1 MKTQTSKSQIYC
13 PMAAI
18 RYARVLYEVGVPKE
32 AVQKTREIFE
42 EVPQLHEIFANP
54 TIELQKKMNVVDR
67 VFPKEIRNFLKVACR
82 YQRMNLIEDIFTAY
96 DRYCDEQ
103 NQVLNAVLTCIQ
115 PPTEEQK
122 KGMEA
127 FLCKKYGAKSAKI
140 EVRQDKALLGGFILQ
155 VGSDE
160 YDWSMKGRLN
170 RLEQRLTWRNKVSS
184 INSDEIISILKEE
197 IENFDTMSKDS
208 EVGTVVT
215 VGDGIATIYGIDH
228 AMYGEIVT
236 FENGLKGM
244 VQDIRKNEIGCI
256 LLGSDTGIREGTKVA
271 RTGKKAGVPV
281 GDAYV
286 GRVVNALG
294 EAIDGKGEIKSD
306 DYRRQ

>member
-82 YQRMNLIEDIFTAY
+82 YQRMDLIEDIFTAY

-115 PPTEEQK
+115 PPTEEQEK
-122 KGMEA
+122 DGGVP
-127 FLCKKYGAKSAKI
+127 CKKYGANRAKI
-140 EVRQDKALLGGFILQ
+140 EVRQDKALLGGFIRPGWQ
-155 VGSDE
+155 
-160 YDWSMKGRLN
+160 
-170 RLEQRLTWRNKVSS
+170 
-184 INSDEIISILKEE
+184 
-197 IENFDTMSKDS
+197 
-208 EVGTVVT
+208 
-215 VGDGIATIYGIDH
+215 
-228 AMYGEIVT
+228 
-236 FENGLKGM
+236 
-244 VQDIRKNEIGCI
+244 
-256 LLGSDTGIREGTKVA
+256 
-271 RTGKKAGVPV
+271 
-281 GDAYV
+281 
-286 GRVVNALG
+286 
-294 EAIDGKGEIKSD
+294 
-306 DYRRQ
+306 

>member
-103 NQVLNAVLTCIQ
+103 NQVLNAVWHVFSLRRRNR
-115 PPTEEQK
+115 K
-122 KGMEA
+122 KEWRRSFVRNMA
-127 FLCKKYGAKSAKI
+127 QRVLKSKS
-140 EVRQDKALLGGFILQ
+140 VRTKHCSEDLFSRLA
-155 VGSDE
+155 VM
-160 YDWSMKGRLN
+160 SM
-170 RLEQRLTWRNKVSS
+170 
-184 INSDEIISILKEE
+184 
-197 IENFDTMSKDS
+197 
-208 EVGTVVT
+208 
-215 VGDGIATIYGIDH
+215 
-228 AMYGEIVT
+228 
-236 FENGLKGM
+236 
-244 VQDIRKNEIGCI
+244 
-256 LLGSDTGIREGTKVA
+256 TGV
-271 RTGKKAGVPV
+271 
-281 GDAYV
+281 
-286 GRVVNALG
+286 
-294 EAIDGKGEIKSD
+294 
-306 DYRRQ
+306 

>member
-42 EVPQLHEIFANP
+42 EE
-54 TIELQKKMNVVDR
+54 
-67 VFPKEIRNFLKVACR
+67 
-82 YQRMNLIEDIFTAY
+82 
-96 DRYCDEQ
+96 
-103 NQVLNAVLTCIQ
+103 
-115 PPTEEQK
+115 K

-170 RLEQRLTWRNKVSS
+170 RLEQRLTWR
-184 INSDEIISILKEE
+184 
-197 IENFDTMSKDS
+197 
-208 EVGTVVT
+208 
-215 VGDGIATIYGIDH
+215 
-228 AMYGEIVT
+228 
-236 FENGLKGM
+236 
-244 VQDIRKNEIGCI
+244 
-256 LLGSDTGIREGTKVA
+256 
-271 RTGKKAGVPV
+271 
-281 GDAYV
+281 
-286 GRVVNALG
+286 
-294 EAIDGKGEIKSD
+294 
-306 DYRRQ
+306 

>member
-122 KGMEA
+122 KEWRRSFVRNMA
-127 FLCKKYGAKSAKI
+127 QRVLKSKSVKTKHCLEDLFFGLA
-140 EVRQDKALLGGFILQ
+140 VM
-155 VGSDE
+155 
-160 YDWSMKGRLN
+160 SM
-170 RLEQRLTWRNKVSS
+170 
-184 INSDEIISILKEE
+184 
-197 IENFDTMSKDS
+197 
-208 EVGTVVT
+208 
-215 VGDGIATIYGIDH
+215 
-228 AMYGEIVT
+228 
-236 FENGLKGM
+236 
-244 VQDIRKNEIGCI
+244 
-256 LLGSDTGIREGTKVA
+256 TGV
-271 RTGKKAGVPV
+271 
-281 GDAYV
+281 
-286 GRVVNALG
+286 
-294 EAIDGKGEIKSD
+294 
-306 DYRRQ
+306 

>member
-127 FLCKKYGAKSAKI
+127 FLCKKYGAKTIAF
-140 EVRQDKALLGGFILQ
+140 A
-155 VGSDE
+155 GSV
-160 YDWSMKGRLN
+160 
-170 RLEQRLTWRNKVSS
+170 T
-184 INSDEIISILKEE
+184 KEAVACNE
-197 IENFDTMSKDS
+197 
-208 EVGTVVT
+208 
-215 VGDGIATIYGIDH
+215 AGIDAFFPIVRGISTLEE
-228 AMYGEIVT
+228 AMDPDTAKANMAATAEQV
-236 FENGLKGM
+236 F
-244 VQDIRKNEIGCI
+244 R
-256 LLGSDTGIREGTKVA
+256 LL
-271 RTGKKAGVPV
+271 
-281 GDAYV
+281 
-286 GRVVNALG
+286 
-294 EAIDGKGEIKSD
+294 
-306 DYRRQ
+306 

>member
-103 NQVLNAVLTCIQ
+103 NPRHPKLQYNAH
-115 PPTEEQK
+115 PK
-122 KGMEA
+122 MEKHA
-127 FLCKKYGAKSAKI
+127 QYSYWFQYVHAQAGKYLS
-140 EVRQDKALLGGFILQ
+140 
-155 VGSDE
+155 
-160 YDWSMKGRLN
+160 
-170 RLEQRLTWRNKVSS
+170 
-184 INSDEIISILKEE
+184 
-197 IENFDTMSKDS
+197 
-208 EVGTVVT
+208 
-215 VGDGIATIYGIDH
+215 
-228 AMYGEIVT
+228 
-236 FENGLKGM
+236 
-244 VQDIRKNEIGCI
+244 
-256 LLGSDTGIREGTKVA
+256 
-271 RTGKKAGVPV
+271 
-281 GDAYV
+281 
-286 GRVVNALG
+286 
-294 EAIDGKGEIKSD
+294 
-306 DYRRQ
+306 

>member
-54 TIELQKKMNVVDR
+54 TIEFQKKMNVVDR

-127 FLCKKYGAKSAKI
+127 FLCKKYGAKRAKI
-140 EVRQDKALLGGFILQ
+140 EVRQDKALLGGFILR

-170 RLEQRLTWRNKVSS
+170 RLEQRLTWR
-184 INSDEIISILKEE
+184 
-197 IENFDTMSKDS
+197 
-208 EVGTVVT
+208 
-215 VGDGIATIYGIDH
+215 
-228 AMYGEIVT
+228 
-236 FENGLKGM
+236 
-244 VQDIRKNEIGCI
+244 
-256 LLGSDTGIREGTKVA
+256 
-271 RTGKKAGVPV
+271 
-281 GDAYV
+281 
-286 GRVVNALG
+286 
-294 EAIDGKGEIKSD
+294 
-306 DYRRQ
+306 

>member
-103 NQVLNAVLTCIQ
+103 NQVLRRAYFHHGI
-115 PPTEEQK
+115 
-122 KGMEA
+122 
-127 FLCKKYGAKSAKI
+127 LCGA
-140 EVRQDKALLGGFILQ
+140 
-155 VGSDE
+155 
-160 YDWSMKGRLN
+160 
-170 RLEQRLTWRNKVSS
+170 
-184 INSDEIISILKEE
+184 
-197 IENFDTMSKDS
+197 
-208 EVGTVVT
+208 
-215 VGDGIATIYGIDH
+215 
-228 AMYGEIVT
+228 
-236 FENGLKGM
+236 
-244 VQDIRKNEIGCI
+244 I
-256 LLGSDTGIREGTKVA
+256 LLGEKQVSIGGTRLAIRCYENPFQSGFFLGGCRLKGRGTG
-271 RTGKKAGVPV
+271 
-281 GDAYV
+281 
-286 GRVVNALG
+286 
-294 EAIDGKGEIKSD
+294 S
-306 DYRRQ
+306 

>member
-32 AVQKTREIFE
+32 AVQKTREILRKYRSFTRFSRIL
-42 EVPQLHEIFANP
+42 PLNFR
-54 TIELQKKMNVVDR
+54 KKMNVVDR

-140 EVRQDKALLGGFILQ
+140 EVRQDKALLGGFILR

-170 RLEQRLTWRNKVSS
+170 RLEQRLTWR
-184 INSDEIISILKEE
+184 
-197 IENFDTMSKDS
+197 
-208 EVGTVVT
+208 
-215 VGDGIATIYGIDH
+215 
-228 AMYGEIVT
+228 
-236 FENGLKGM
+236 
-244 VQDIRKNEIGCI
+244 
-256 LLGSDTGIREGTKVA
+256 
-271 RTGKKAGVPV
+271 
-281 GDAYV
+281 
-286 GRVVNALG
+286 
-294 EAIDGKGEIKSD
+294 
-306 DYRRQ
+306 